1 MSRPHAE
8 LLCPDLARSLRY
20 YTQVLGA
27 AVLDQHEDGALVGVE
42 ATILALRIADL
53 PIVYP
58 AGAGLTLIL
67 PVADA
72 AALAASAQAYGARLV
87 EPLADDS
94 FAIMDPDGYRLRF
107 VQS

>member
-1 MSRPHAE
+1 MNRPLAE

-20 YTQVLGA
+20 YMQVLGA
-27 AVLDQHEDGALVGVE
+27 AVLDEHDDGALIEIE
-42 ATILALRIADL
+42 ATMLALRVADL

-58 AGAGLTLIL
+58 AGAGMTLVL

-72 AALAASAQAYGARLV
+72 AALAASAEAYGARLV
-87 EPLADDS
+87 EQLANEG

-107 VQS
+107 VQA

>member
-1 MSRPHAE
+1 MNRPLAE

-27 AVLDQHEDGALVGVE
+27 VVLDEHHDGTLIEIE
-42 ATILALRIADL
+42 ATVLALRTADL

-58 AGAGLTLIL
+58 AGAGVTLVL

-72 AALAASAQAYGARLV
+72 AAMAASVQAYGARLV
-87 EPLADDS
+87 EPLADAC